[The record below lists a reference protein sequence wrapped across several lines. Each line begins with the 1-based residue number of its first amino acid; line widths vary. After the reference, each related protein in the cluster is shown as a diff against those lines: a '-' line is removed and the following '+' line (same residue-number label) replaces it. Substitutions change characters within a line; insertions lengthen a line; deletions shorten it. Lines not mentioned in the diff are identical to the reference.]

1 MSTTNDLPIHVYH
14 PRTLGTWSI
23 EAQRLDLGEGYK
35 PSLALLPDG
44 ELVLVSLDHTGDP
57 AAGTYTE
64 SMPLRRSTDGGRTWT
79 EPLSAADVI
88 GREQWLSCS
97 RDGTLFISS
106 HLLEQ
111 DTNNRAGITHSYLH
125 RSTDGGR
132 TWARTRILLEGAA
145 RNGAAAEKT
154 SHTSRNVVEL
164 SDGTLLFGVSLN
176 DTDIAYLWRSAD
188 GGSTWDTSQ
197 RVDIGTYDGRPYD
210 NLDGFFCEDFTYLTQ
225 RGDLIHWL
233 RCGPPSPLFPME
245 DGRAVPCG
253 NDNIDRTLVCRS
265 ADGGR
270 TWSDLV
276 DFGDYGMHYI
286 RPLRLADG
294 RLLVTYTQRSTLY
307 PLGLRAIVSYDDG
320 DTWDFSADQIVIEG
334 RTPWG
339 LQSGGGFGNTV
350 QLVDGELL
358 SCYSHRNAGE
368 QTRLEVV
375 RWRLP

>member
-1 MSTTNDLPIHVYH
+1 
-14 PRTLGTWSI
+14 
-23 EAQRLDLGEGYK
+23 
-35 PSLALLPDG
+35 
-44 ELVLVSLDHTGDP
+44 
-57 AAGTYTE
+57 
-64 SMPLRRSTDGGRTWT
+64 
-79 EPLSAADVI
+79 
-88 GREQWLSCS
+88 
-97 RDGTLFISS
+97 
-106 HLLEQ
+106 
-111 DTNNRAGITHSYLH
+111 
-125 RSTDGGR
+125 
-132 TWARTRILLEGAA
+132 
-145 RNGAAAEKT
+145 
-154 SHTSRNVVEL
+154 
-164 SDGTLLFGVSLN
+164 
-176 DTDIAYLWRSAD
+176 
-188 GGSTWDTSQ
+188 
-197 RVDIGTYDGRPYD
+197 
-210 NLDGFFCEDFTYLTQ
+210 
-225 RGDLIHWL
+225 
-233 RCGPPSPLFPME
+233 ME
-245 DGRAVPCG
+245 DGRAVSCG

>member
-97 RDGTLFISS
+97 RNGTLFISS

-145 RNGAAAEKT
+145 RRQKKPRTPRAMSSNCPTAPCYSASASTIPTSPTCGARRTAA
-154 SHTSRNVVEL
+154 RP
-164 SDGTLLFGVSLN
+164 GTP
-176 DTDIAYLWRSAD
+176 RSA
-188 GGSTWDTSQ
+188 STSA
-197 RVDIGTYDGRPYD
+197 
-210 NLDGFFCEDFTYLTQ
+210 LTTDAPTIIWMVSSA
-225 RGDLIHWL
+225 RI
-233 RCGPPSPLFPME
+233 SP
-245 DGRAVPCG
+245 
-253 NDNIDRTLVCRS
+253 I
-265 ADGGR
+265 
-270 TWSDLV
+270 
-276 DFGDYGMHYI
+276 
-286 RPLRLADG
+286 
-294 RLLVTYTQRSTLY
+294 
-307 PLGLRAIVSYDDG
+307 
-320 DTWDFSADQIVIEG
+320 
-334 RTPWG
+334 
-339 LQSGGGFGNTV
+339 
-350 QLVDGELL
+350 
-358 SCYSHRNAGE
+358 
-368 QTRLEVV
+368 
-375 RWRLP
+375 